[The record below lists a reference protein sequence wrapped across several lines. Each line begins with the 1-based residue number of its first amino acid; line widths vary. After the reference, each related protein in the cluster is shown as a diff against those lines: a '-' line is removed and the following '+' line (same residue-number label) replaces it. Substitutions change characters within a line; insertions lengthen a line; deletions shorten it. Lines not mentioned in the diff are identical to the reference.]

1 MLQKNRIDKINGKIN
16 FILIK
21 LNVFFLNKYINK
33 ILIIS
38 LIIISLYNIFSI
50 LIISYSTKID
60 DYFSKT
66 INFLPYNYSI
76 FFIKPIMINKKD
88 IGGTSLY
95 SKKIFNLIKKTE
107 RKSALDYKYWETKV
121 LHQINNDVDKIEFEK
136 NFLNLFILSKN
147 NKKKNKTLKLYYL
160 RNIPRFSDE
169 AGRVVLSK
177 Y

>member
-1 MLQKNRIDKINGKIN
+1 
-16 FILIK
+16 
-21 LNVFFLNKYINK
+21 
-33 ILIIS
+33 
-38 LIIISLYNIFSI
+38 
-50 LIISYSTKID
+50 
-60 DYFSKT
+60 
-66 INFLPYNYSI
+66 
-76 FFIKPIMINKKD
+76 MINKKD

>member
-1 MLQKNRIDKINGKIN
+1 
-16 FILIK
+16 
-21 LNVFFLNKYINK
+21 
-33 ILIIS
+33 
-38 LIIISLYNIFSI
+38 
-50 LIISYSTKID
+50 
-60 DYFSKT
+60 
-66 INFLPYNYSI
+66 
-76 FFIKPIMINKKD
+76 MINKKD

-169 AGRVVLSK
+169 TGRVVLSK